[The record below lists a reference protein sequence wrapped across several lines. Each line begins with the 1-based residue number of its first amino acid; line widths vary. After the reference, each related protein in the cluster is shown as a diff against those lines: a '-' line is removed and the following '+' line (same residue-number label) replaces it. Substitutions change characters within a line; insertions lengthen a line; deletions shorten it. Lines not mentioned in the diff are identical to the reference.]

1 MDKRARLHPQ
11 ASSARQVRFAPCI
24 REITLYFT
32 PDDTRLMATMKIYFA
47 IALIPFFVVSC
58 AQDSL
63 TGDTVS
69 RGEAGRAQD
78 VRTGTITSIRPV
90 KIEGGTT
97 GGTLVGAGVGGL
109 LGNQI
114 GGGSGR
120 TAATVGGALAGGA
133 AGSHIGQNVTSRNG
147 LEIEVRLNDGG
158 GRISVVQ
165 EVNPRESF
173 SVGDRVRVITGAG
186 GRTRVSH

>member
-1 MDKRARLHPQ
+1 
-11 ASSARQVRFAPCI
+11 
-24 REITLYFT
+24 
-32 PDDTRLMATMKIYFA
+32 MKLLPF
-47 IALIPFFVVSC
+47 IAVLPFLFVSC

-69 RGEAGRAQD
+69 RGEAGRAQN

-90 KIEGGTT
+90 RIEGGTT

-133 AGSHIGQNVTSRNG
+133 AGSHVGQNVTSRNG
-147 LEIEVRLNDGG
+147 IEIEVRLDDGG
-158 GRISVVQ
+158 SRVSVVQ

-173 SVGDRVRVITGAG
+173 DVGNRVRVITGAG

>member
-1 MDKRARLHPQ
+1 MKFGFTCG
-11 ASSARQVRFAPCI
+11 VFAHM
-24 REITLYFT
+24 YFG
-32 PDDTRLMATMKIYFA
+32 AMKYLFPIVILPLLFG
-47 IALIPFFVVSC
+47 SC

-69 RGEAGRAQD
+69 RSDAGRSQN
-78 VRTGTITSIRPV
+78 VSTGTITSIRQV
-90 KIEGGTT
+90 NIQGGST

-133 AGSHIGQNVTSRNG
+133 VGSHAGQAVTSRRG
-147 LEIEVRLNDGG
+147 LEIDVRLDQS
-158 GRISVVQ
+158 RSVVSVVQ
-165 EVNPRESF
+165 EVNPRETF
-173 SVGDRVRVITGAG
+173 SVGDRVRVIEGAG
-186 GRTRVSH
+186 GRTRVAF

>member
-1 MDKRARLHPQ
+1 MG
-11 ASSARQVRFAPCI
+11 
-24 REITLYFT
+24 
-32 PDDTRLMATMKIYFA
+32 TMKPLAA
-47 IALIPFFVVSC
+47 IALLSFVLASC

-133 AGSHIGQNVTSRNG
+133 AGSHIGQNVTSRSG
-147 LEIEVRLNDGG
+147 LEIEVRPDDGG
-158 GRISVVQ
+158 RRLSVVQ

>member
-1 MDKRARLHPQ
+1 MWIF
-11 ASSARQVRFAPCI
+11 AS
-24 REITLYFT
+24 
-32 PDDTRLMATMKIYFA
+32 MKKTIV
-47 IALIPFFVVSC
+47 IALLPLLFASC

-69 RGEAGRAQD
+69 RGEAGRAQN
-78 VRTGTITSIRPV
+78 VVTGSITSIRPV
-90 KIEGGTT
+90 NIQGSST

-133 AGSHIGQNVTSRNG
+133 VGSHAGQSINSRNG
-147 LEIEVRLNDGG
+147 LEIEVRPDGG
-158 GRISVVQ
+158 GSRISVVQ

-186 GRTRVSH
+186 GRTRVAH

>member
-1 MDKRARLHPQ
+1 MKSLLT
-11 ASSARQVRFAPCI
+11 
-24 REITLYFT
+24 IT
-32 PDDTRLMATMKIYFA
+32 
-47 IALIPFFVVSC
+47 ALSICLVSC
-58 AQDSL
+58 AQDTL

-69 RGEAGRAQD
+69 RGEAGRAQE

-90 KIEGGTT
+90 KIEGGSL

-114 GGGSGR
+114 GSGSGR
-120 TAATVGGALAGGA
+120 TAATVGGALVGGA
-133 AGSHIGQNVTSRNG
+133 AGSHVGQNVTSRNG

-158 GRISVVQ
+158 GRVSVVQ

-186 GRTRVSH
+186 GRTRVIR

>member
-1 MDKRARLHPQ
+1 
-11 ASSARQVRFAPCI
+11 
-24 REITLYFT
+24 
-32 PDDTRLMATMKIYFA
+32 MKLLPIISLLPLLF
-47 IALIPFFVVSC
+47 VSC

-69 RGEAGRAQD
+69 RNDAGRAQD
-78 VRTGTITSIRPV
+78 VRTGTITSIRPTR
-90 KIEGGTT
+90 IEGSRT

-114 GGGSGR
+114 GSGSGR

-133 AGSHIGQNVTSRNG
+133 VGSHVGQNVTSRNG
-147 LEIEVRLNDGG
+147 LEIEVRLDQGG
-158 GRISVVQ
+158 GRVSVVQ

-173 SVGDRVRVITGAG
+173 SVGNRVRVITGAG
-186 GRTRVSH
+186 GRTRVTF

>member
-1 MDKRARLHPQ
+1 
-11 ASSARQVRFAPCI
+11 
-24 REITLYFT
+24 
-32 PDDTRLMATMKIYFA
+32 MKLIPA
-47 IALIPFFVVSC
+47 IALLPFFLVSC

-69 RGEAGRAQD
+69 RGEAGRAQS
-78 VRTGTITSIRPV
+78 VSTGTITSIRPV
-90 KIEGGTT
+90 KIEGNTT

-120 TAATVGGALAGGA
+120 TAATVGGALVGGA
-133 AGSHIGQNVTSRNG
+133 VGSNVGQNVTSRNG
-147 LEIEVRLNDGG
+147 IEIEVRLDQGG
-158 GRISVVQ
+158 NRVSVVQ

-173 SVGDRVRVITGAG
+173 SVGDRVRVINGGG
-186 GRTRVSH
+186 GRTRVAF

>member
-1 MDKRARLHPQ
+1 
-11 ASSARQVRFAPCI
+11 
-24 REITLYFT
+24 
-32 PDDTRLMATMKIYFA
+32 MKSLTSIA
-47 IALIPFFVVSC
+47 ILSFFLVSC

-90 KIEGGTT
+90 RIEGGTT

-114 GGGSGR
+114 GSGSGR
-120 TAATVGGALAGGA
+120 TAATVGGALVGGA
-133 AGSHIGQNVTSRNG
+133 AGSHVGQNVTSRNG

-158 GRISVVQ
+158 GRLSVVQ

-186 GRTRVSH
+186 GRTRVTR

>member
-1 MDKRARLHPQ
+1 MIRAWEIICKVIIRFTFDG
-11 ASSARQVRFAPCI
+11 AVRMMFPS
-24 REITLYFT
+24 
-32 PDDTRLMATMKIYFA
+32 MKLLPI
-47 IALIPFFVVSC
+47 IGALPFLFVSC

-69 RGEAGRAQD
+69 RSEAGRAQD
-78 VRTGTITSIRPV
+78 VRTGRITAIRPTR
-90 KIEGGTT
+90 IEGGTT

-109 LGNQI
+109 IGNQI

-147 LEIEVRLNDGG
+147 LEIEVRLDEG
-158 GRISVVQ
+158 GRRVSVVQ

-173 SVGDRVRVITGAG
+173 SVGDQVRVVTAAG
-186 GRTRVSH
+186 GRSRVTR

>member
-1 MDKRARLHPQ
+1 MIIRFTFQGVSD
-11 ASSARQVRFAPCI
+11 RQSP
-24 REITLYFT
+24 
-32 PDDTRLMATMKIYFA
+32 TMKLYFA
-47 IALIPFFVVSC
+47 IALIPFFVASC

-69 RGEAGRAQD
+69 RGEAGRAQN
-78 VRTGTITSIRPV
+78 VRTGTITSIRNV
-90 KIEGGTT
+90 NIQGESL

-133 AGSHIGQNVTSRNG
+133 AGSHVGQNVTSRNG
-147 LEIEVRLNDGG
+147 LEIEVRLDDGG
-158 GRISVVQ
+158 GRVSVVQ

-173 SVGDRVRVITGAG
+173 SVGNRVRVITGAG
-186 GRTRVSH
+186 GRSRVAH

>member
-1 MDKRARLHPQ
+1 
-11 ASSARQVRFAPCI
+11 
-24 REITLYFT
+24 
-32 PDDTRLMATMKIYFA
+32 MKQKFIA
-47 IALIPFFVVSC
+47 ALILPFLVVSC
-58 AQDSL
+58 AQSSL

-69 RGEAGRAQD
+69 RNEAGRAQS

-109 LGNQI
+109 LGNQL

-133 AGSHIGQNVTSRNG
+133 LGSHAGQNMTSRNG
-147 LEIEVRLNDGG
+147 LEIEVRLDNGG

-165 EVNPRESF
+165 EANPRETF
-173 SVGDRVRVITGAG
+173 SVGNRVRVISGG
-186 GRTRVSH
+186 GRDRVAF

>member
-1 MDKRARLHPQ
+1 
-11 ASSARQVRFAPCI
+11 
-24 REITLYFT
+24 
-32 PDDTRLMATMKIYFA
+32 MKLYFA
-47 IALIPFFVVSC
+47 IALIPFFVASC

-69 RGEAGRAQD
+69 RGEAGRAQN
-78 VRTGTITSIRPV
+78 VRTGTITSIRNV
-90 KIEGGTT
+90 NIQGESL

-133 AGSHIGQNVTSRNG
+133 AGSHVGQNVTSRNG
-147 LEIEVRLNDGG
+147 LEIEVRLDDGG
-158 GRISVVQ
+158 GRVSVVQ
-165 EVNPRESF
+165 EVNPREGF
-173 SVGDRVRVITGAG
+173 SVGNRVRVITGAG
-186 GRTRVSH
+186 GRSRVAH

>member
-1 MDKRARLHPQ
+1 MRIALPQ
-11 ASSARQVRFAPCI
+11 IALYI
-24 REITLYFT
+24 RRN
-32 PDDTRLMATMKIYFA
+32 DTHTMFTMKLFAA
-47 IALIPFFVVSC
+47 IAITSCLLASC

-69 RGEAGRAQD
+69 RGEAGRAQE
-78 VRTGTITSIRPV
+78 VMTGTITSVRGV
-90 KIEGGTT
+90 KIEGESL
-97 GGTLVGAGVGGL
+97 GGTLVGAGIGGL

-114 GGGSGR
+114 GSGSGR

-133 AGSHIGQNVTSRNG
+133 AGSHVGQNVTSRNG
-147 LEIEVRLNDGG
+147 IEIEVRLDGG
-158 GRISVVQ
+158 GRRVSVVQ

-173 SVGDRVRVITGAG
+173 EVGDRVRVITGAG